1 MTSPQTST
9 PTRTSSYAARLG
21 VAALVLALVAAG
33 MWFAW
38 LGWDQEYYLVD
49 GERQGPYRPWQ
60 VIGCGASIAVASV
73 LALLWVRAAGPDR
86 RGGGA
91 AAAVALSPAA
101 VFGFAVPWTAEAA
114 SSDDSG
120 LWVVG
125 LLMLLVGGWLGLTM
139 LLAVTAAVARR
150 R

>member
-49 GERQGPYRPWQ
+49 GERQAPT
-60 VIGCGASIAVASV
+60 
-73 LALLWVRAAGPDR
+73 VRGR
-86 RGGGA
+86 
-91 AAAVALSPAA
+91 
-101 VFGFAVPWTAEAA
+101 
-114 SSDDSG
+114 
-120 LWVVG
+120 
-125 LLMLLVGGWLGLTM
+125 
-139 LLAVTAAVARR
+139 
-150 R
+150 

>member
-1 MTSPQTST
+1 MTSSRENKPVG
-9 PTRTSSYAARLG
+9 TRAQHAARLG
-21 VAALVLALVAAG
+21 GAAFLLALVAAG

-60 VIGCGASIAVASV
+60 VLGCALSVVVAAT
-73 LALLWVRAAGPDR
+73 LALLWVRPAGADR
-86 RGGGA
+86 SGRGA
-91 AAAVALSPAA
+91 VPVLSAAAV
-101 VFGFAVPWTAEAA
+101 VGFAVPWAVDAA
-114 SSDDSG
+114 TSDDSG

-125 LLMLLVGGWLGLTM
+125 LLFLLVGGGLGLTV
-139 LLAVTAAVARR
+139 LLGIAAVASRR